1 MKRFSRRIVT
11 FGLTGLVTLDAVESA
26 LAQEYPARPV
36 RLVVP
41 FPPGNMSDLIS
52 RVLVEEM
59 QARKRATLVVDNRAG
74 ATGAIGVQAVTRAE
88 PDGYTL
94 LVSSNSP
101 LTVNPA
107 IRSDLPYD
115 VMRDLV
121 PVALL
126 GWTGFLIVFSPS
138 FPAQNLA
145 EAVAVMRASP
155 GKYIAA
161 NPGTGTT
168 SHLITEMFSRLTGAK
183 LEHAPYRGSGQA
195 LMDVSQGRVHMMI
208 DAMTSSLPQVRGGTV
223 KPLAVLSQRRSPL
236 APEIP
241 SMPESGIAE
250 FAQFEA
256 LAWTGILAPSHVST
270 QVIDYWNGQANAL
283 LGEPRFVDRLAAM
296 NVEAAPPGP
305 PERLRE
311 LMQVELT
318 RWTRLARE
326 ANIQVQPQ

>member
-1 MKRFSRRIVT
+1 MR
-11 FGLTGLVTLDAVESA
+11 SA
-26 LAQEYPARPV
+26 RAQSYPARPV

-59 QARKRATLVVDNRAG
+59 QVRQRTTLVVDNRAG
-74 ATGAIGVQAVTRAE
+74 ATGALGVQAVARAE

-107 IRSDLPYD
+107 IRPNLPFD
-115 VMRDLV
+115 VMRDLA
-121 PVALL
+121 PIALL
-126 GWTGFLIVFSPS
+126 GWTGFLIVFSPN
-138 FPAQNLA
+138 FPARNLA

-161 NPGTGTT
+161 NPGSGTAG
-168 SHLITEMFSRLTGAK
+168 HLIAEMFSRLTGTR

-195 LMDVSQGRVHMMI
+195 LMDVSQGRVHLMI

-223 KPLAVLSQRRSPL
+223 KALAVLSQRRSPL
-236 APEIP
+236 APDVP
-241 SMPESGIAE
+241 SMPESAVAE
-250 FAQFEA
+250 VAQFEA
-256 LAWTGILAPSHVST
+256 LAWTGLLAPSLVAPE
-270 QVIDYWNGQANAL
+270 VVAYWNGQANAL
-283 LGEPRFVDRLAAM
+283 LGEPRFVERLAAM

-311 LMQVELT
+311 LMQAELA
-318 RWTRLARE
+318 RWTQLARE
-326 ANIQVQPQ
+326 ADIQAPQ

>member
-1 MKRFSRRIVT
+1 MKQISRRLFT
-11 FGLTGLVTLDAVESA
+11 LGLTSLATFRGMRPA
-26 LAQEYPARPV
+26 LSQAYPSRPV

-52 RVLVEEM
+52 RLLVE
-59 QARKRATLVVDNRAG
+59 ASRSATLIVDNRPG
-74 ATGAIGVQAVTRAE
+74 ATGAIGVQSVARAE

-107 IRSDLPYD
+107 VRSDLPFD
-115 VMRDLV
+115 VMRDLA

-126 GWTGFLIVFSPS
+126 GWTGFLIVFSPD
-138 FPAQNLA
+138 FPAGSLA
-145 EAVAVMRASP
+145 EAVAAMRAVP
-155 GKYIAA
+155 GRYIAA

-168 SHLITEMFSRLTGAK
+168 GHLITEMFSRLTGAQ
-183 LEHAPYRGSGQA
+183 LVHAPYRGSAQA
-195 LMDVSQGRVHMMI
+195 LTDLSQGRVHMMI
-208 DAMTSSLPQVRGGTV
+208 DAMTSSLPQVRGNMV
-223 KPLAVLSQRRSPL
+223 KALAVLSQQRSPL

-241 SMPESGIAE
+241 SMRESNVAE
-250 FAQFEA
+250 VAQFEA
-256 LAWTGILAPSHVST
+256 VAWTGMLAPSLVPSE
-270 QVIDYWNGQANAL
+270 VVAFWNGQANAWL
-283 LGEPRFVDRLAAM
+283 REPRFVDGLRAM

-311 LMQVELT
+311 LMQAELT

-326 ANIQVQPQ
+326 ANIQITQ

>member
-1 MKRFSRRIVT
+1 MKKFSRRHVT
-11 FGLTGLVTLDAVESA
+11 FGLAGLAASGGVRSA
-26 LAQEYPARPV
+26 FAQAYPARPV

-59 QARKRATLVVDNRAG
+59 QVRQRTTLVVDNRAG
-74 ATGAIGVQAVTRAE
+74 ATGALGVQAVARAE

-107 IRSDLPYD
+107 IRPNLPFD
-115 VMRDLV
+115 VMRDLA
-121 PVALL
+121 PIALL
-126 GWTGFLIVFSPS
+126 GWTGFLIVFSPN
-138 FPAQNLA
+138 FPARNLA
-145 EAVAVMRASP
+145 EAVAVMRASQ

-161 NPGTGTT
+161 NPGSGTAG
-168 SHLITEMFSRLTGAK
+168 HLIAEMFSRLTGTR

-195 LMDVSQGRVHMMI
+195 LMDVSQGRVHLMI

-223 KPLAVLSQRRSPL
+223 KALAVLSQRRSPL
-236 APEIP
+236 APDVP
-241 SMPESGIAE
+241 SMPESAVAE
-250 FAQFEA
+250 VAQFEA
-256 LAWTGILAPSHVST
+256 LAWTGLLAPSLVAPE
-270 QVIDYWNGQANAL
+270 VVAYWNGQANAL
-283 LGEPRFVDRLAAM
+283 LGEPRFVERLAAM

-311 LMQVELT
+311 LMQAELA
-318 RWTRLARE
+318 RWTQLARE
-326 ANIQVQPQ
+326 ADIQAPQ

>member
-1 MKRFSRRIVT
+1 MKQLSRRLFTI
-11 FGLTGLVTLDAVESA
+11 GLTSLAAFGGKRPA
-26 LAQEYPARPV
+26 LSQTYPSRPV

-52 RVLVEEM
+52 RLLVDGV
-59 QARKRATLVVDNRAG
+59 RSTTLVVDNRPG
-74 ATGAIGVQAVTRAE
+74 ATGAIGVQAVVRAE

-107 IRSDLPYD
+107 VRSDVPFD
-115 VMRDLV
+115 VMRDLA
-121 PVALL
+121 PISLL
-126 GWTGFLIVFSPS
+126 GWTGFLLVFSPD
-138 FPAQNLA
+138 FPASNLA
-145 EAVAVMRASP
+145 EAIAVMRAAP

-168 SHLITEMFSRLTGAK
+168 GHLITEMFSRLTGAQ
-183 LEHAPYRGSGQA
+183 LVHAPYRGSAQA
-195 LMDVSQGRVHMMI
+195 LTDLSQGRVHMMI
-208 DAMTSSLPQVRGGTV
+208 DAMTSSLPQVRGNTV
-223 KPLAVLSQRRSPL
+223 KAFAVLSQQRSPL

-241 SMPESGIAE
+241 SMRESNVPEV
-250 FAQFEA
+250 AQFEA
-256 LAWTGILAPSHVST
+256 LAWTGMLAPSLVAPE
-270 QVIDYWNGQANAL
+270 VIAFWNGQANAL
-283 LGEPRFVDRLAAM
+283 LRDPRFVEGLRAM

-311 LMQVELT
+311 LMQAELT

-326 ANIQVQPQ
+326 ANIQITQ